1 MAAPRTDLAYLQVA
15 IAATAWG
22 TWSLFLRPAGVD
34 PRWSS
39 AIMLL
44 AVGLVPLPLLLSARL
59 RGPVSGPPRR
69 LREWGAIAL
78 IGVFDASNSLLF
90 FSAMAVTSV
99 AIAVLSHYLAPV
111 LVAAAA
117 PLLLGTPR
125 KRGAVPLALLAL
137 LGLALVLEPWA
148 LTRASAT
155 AAGAS
160 AASVSGRPLL
170 GAALGAGSAIFYAG
184 NVFVTKRIAGR
195 FTAEEQLVWHAFVSA
210 ALLAAVALATGAPI
224 PTLRGASIVAL
235 SGALVGASSGLLYLR
250 GLLKIPAEHAGILTF
265 LEPLTAVLVAWI
277 AWGERPGVAAAIGA
291 AIVLGAGV
299 FAIREPGAA
308 APRRRSRAFD
318 TRA

>member
-1 MAAPRTDLAYLQVA
+1 MAAPRNELAYLQVA

-44 AVGLVPLPLLLSARL
+44 AVGIVPLPLLASARL
-59 RGPVSGPPRR
+59 RGPVSGPPRK
-69 LREWGAIAL
+69 LREWGGIAL

-90 FSAMAVTSV
+90 FSAMSVTSV

-148 LTRASAT
+148 LARASAT
-155 AAGAS
+155 GGAAG
-160 AASVSGRPLL
+160 VIGRPLL
-170 GAALGAGSAIFYAG
+170 GAALGAGSALFYAG

-210 ALLAAVALATGAPI
+210 ALLAVVALATGAPM

-250 GLLKIPAEHAGILTF
+250 GLIKIPAEHAGILTF

-299 FAIREPGAA
+299 FAIRDPGAA
-308 APRRRSRAFD
+308 SPRRAARAFD